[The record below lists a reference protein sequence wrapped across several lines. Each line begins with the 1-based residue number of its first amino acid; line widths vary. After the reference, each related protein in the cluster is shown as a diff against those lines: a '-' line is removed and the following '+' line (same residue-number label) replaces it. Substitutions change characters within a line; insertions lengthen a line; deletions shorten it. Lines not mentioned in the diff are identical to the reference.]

1 MQKNDK
7 INIYVIINL
16 RKEVVYV
23 SEEQILELF
32 HKPFDLSAEI
42 DDTFVKIWKNENLK
56 QAIEY
61 LKSVGA
67 TTLDIKS
74 YEVLYKL
81 NECTKKKTTKEEQ
94 QRLIASLVDNKE
106 VLSAKIE
113 YNETKKTD
121 EIQIET
127 IDGPIRLVIFSNL
140 AEEILEDLPELE
152 TDKRAGECYRL
163 AYEINRHLG
172 LPHEI
177 VTGYI
182 YGYTDIS
189 RFLHSWIELTYK
201 GEEYVLDGTLN
212 ALINKSAYYRL
223 RKSEPI
229 TRISDDT
236 FQNDLENHM
245 DIING
250 VNIEVYFLYR
260 NELING
266 EPLSPDKFIIESGTS
281 LK

>member
-1 MQKNDK
+1 MTK
-7 INIYVIINL
+7 
-16 RKEVVYV
+16 
-23 SEEQILELF
+23 EQILELF
-32 HKPFDLSAEI
+32 HKPFNRSTEI
-42 DDTFVKIWKNENLK
+42 DDTFAEIWRTKGIKE
-56 QAIEY
+56 AIEY

-74 YEVLYKL
+74 YEILYKL

-94 QRLIASLVDNKE
+94 KRLIESLIDGEE

-113 YNETKKTD
+113 FNEEKNMD

-127 IDGPIRLVIFSNL
+127 IDGPIRQITFSEL
-140 AEEILEDLPELE
+140 ADEILEDLPELE

-163 AYEINRHLG
+163 THAINRHLG
-172 LPHEI
+172 LTHEM

-201 GEEYVLDGTLN
+201 GEEYVIDGTMN
-212 ALINKSAYYRL
+212 ALINKSAYYSL
-223 RKSEPI
+223 RKAQSI
-229 TRISDDT
+229 TKISDAT
-236 FQNDLENHM
+236 FQSDLDNHM
-245 DIING
+245 DILEG
-250 VNIEVYFLYR
+250 VNLEVYLLYR
-260 NELING
+260 NEIING
-266 EPLSPDKFIIESGTS
+266 LPLTPDKFNIDTGTT

>member
-1 MQKNDK
+1 M
-7 INIYVIINL
+7 
-16 RKEVVYV
+16 

-32 HKPFDLSAEI
+32 HKPFDRSAEI
-42 DDTFVKIWKNENLK
+42 DDRFVKIWKNEGLK

-74 YEVLYKL
+74 YEILYKL

-106 VLSAKIE
+106 VFSAKIE

-127 IDGPIRLVIFSNL
+127 IDGPIRLVTFSDL

-163 AYEINRHLG
+163 TYETNRHLG

-189 RFLHSWIELTYK
+189 KFLHSWIELTYK

-212 ALINKSAYYRL
+212 ALINKSAYYSL
-223 RKSEPI
+223 RKSKPI
-229 TRISDDT
+229 TRISDAT
-236 FQNDLENHM
+236 FQSDLENHM

-266 EPLSPDKFIIESGTS
+266 EPLTPDKFIIDSGTS